1 MPRRRRK
8 IQDKWRMKTWYNI
21 QSPSYFGE
29 AYIGSAPCSSPDK
42 MIGRVVA
49 KTLYDLTDD
58 FAHQHLK
65 LFFKITEVNG
75 NDCSTIFKGHEY
87 SREYLRGLVRRRSTR
102 IDDILDI
109 TTKDGYKVRVSN
121 VVLSSHKART
131 SQVIAV
137 RKIIQR
143 IAREKAENLTFEQFV
158 REAVL
163 GKIAS
168 DMYNEAKNII
178 PIRHVGIRKTKLLA
192 SPIKKEIEESV
203 EAIPK
208 EKEIEESVEAIPKV

>member
-8 IQDKWRMKTWYNI
+8 VQDKWRMKTWYNI

-29 AYIGSAPCSSPDK
+29 AYIGSAPCSDPDK
-42 MIGRVVA
+42 MIGRVIA

-65 LFFKITEVNG
+65 LFFKITDVKG
-75 NDCSTIFKGHEY
+75 NDCATIFKGHEY

-102 IDDILDI
+102 IDDILNL
-109 TTKDGYKVRVSN
+109 TTKDGYKVRASI
-121 VVLSSHKART
+121 VVLSSQKART
-131 SQVIAV
+131 SQVSAV

-143 IAREKAENLTFEQFV
+143 IAYEKAQDLTFEQFV

-192 SPIKKEIEESV
+192 SPIKKEIEVSV
-203 EAIPK
+203 ED
-208 EKEIEESVEAIPKV
+208 IPKV

>member
-8 IQDKWRMKTWYNI
+8 VQDKWRMKTWYNI

-29 AYIGSAPCSSPDK
+29 AYIGSAPCSDPDK
-42 MIGRVVA
+42 MIGRVIA

-65 LFFKITEVNG
+65 LFFKITDVKG
-75 NDCSTIFKGHEY
+75 NDCATIFKGHEY

-102 IDDILDI
+102 IDDILNL
-109 TTKDGYKVRVSN
+109 TTKDGYKVRVSI
-121 VVLSSHKART
+121 VVLSAQNART
-131 SQVIAV
+131 SQVSAV
-137 RKIIQR
+137 RKVIQR
-143 IAREKAENLTFEQFV
+143 ISKEKAQDLNFEQFV

-168 DMYNEAKNII
+168 DMYNETKKII
-178 PIRHVGIRKTKLLA
+178 PIRHVGIRKTKLIA
-192 SPIKKEIEESV
+192 SPIKKEKEESV
-203 EAIPK
+203 ED
-208 EKEIEESVEAIPKV
+208 IPKV

>member
-8 IQDKWRMKTWYNI
+8 VQDKWRLKSWYDI
-21 QSPSYFGE
+21 HSPPYFGE
-29 AYIGSAPCSSPDK
+29 AHIGSAPCSDPNK
-42 MIGRVVA
+42 MIGRVIA

-65 LFFKITEVNG
+65 LFFKIVAVKEN
-75 NDCSTIFKGHEY
+75 NCFTIFKGHEY

-102 IDDILDI
+102 IDDILNI
-109 TTKDGYKVRVSN
+109 TTKDGYKVRVST
-121 VVLSSHKART
+121 VVLSAKKART
-131 SQVIAV
+131 SQVSAV

-143 IAREKAENLTFEQFV
+143 IANEKAQDLSFEQFV

-168 DMYNEAKNII
+168 DMYNETKNII
-178 PIRHVGIRKTKLLA
+178 PIRHVGIRKTKLMA
-192 SPIKKEIEESV
+192 SPIKKEMEKSIED
-203 EAIPK
+203 IPT
-208 EKEIEESVEAIPKV
+208 V